1 MKKSFLTICFCIAFV
16 SIGWA
21 QDAGPKSEK
30 KKRMSRRAVNVAAL
44 NVTALKLTYTE
55 ISSTCP
61 EEARECG
68 TDRKIPV
75 ATTAVY
81 SETMKY
87 VYTVTAGKI
96 LGSGANVVWDLSN
109 VKPGTYTITAAIDE
123 GSPWGILGQTKTKTV
138 RIIDCAEC
146 ESEEGKDQDN

>member
-1 MKKSFLTICFCIAFV
+1 MKKCFLTICFCIAFV

-21 QDAGPKSEK
+21 QDSGRKLEK
-30 KKRMSRRAVNVAAL
+30 KKKMSGKAVNVAAL
-44 NVTALKLTYTE
+44 NVTALKLSYTE
-55 ISSTCP
+55 ISSTCA
-61 EEARECG
+61 EEASECAA
-68 TDRKIPV
+68 DPKINV

-87 VYTVTAGKI
+87 VYTVSAGKI

-109 VKPGTYTITAAIDE
+109 VKPGTYTITAAVDE
-123 GSPWGILGQTKTKTV
+123 GSPWGILGQTKTTTI

-146 ESEEGKDQDN
+146 ESEEATKQDN